1 VKSGKR
7 ITLSPRPVAS
17 PQAEA
22 WVRQGDDGDMVKCNF
37 NTARLTIDVTP
48 ALRARIKVAAFTQG
62 ITVAETL
69 RVLLQREFPEKSV

>member
-17 PQAEA
+17 PEAEA
-22 WVRQGDDGDMVKCNF
+22 WVRQGDDGSVARCNL

-48 ALRARIKVAAFTQG
+48 ALRVRIKVAAFTQG
-62 ITVAETL
+62 VTVAETL
-69 RVLLQREFPEKSV
+69 RALLQREFPETSV